1 MSIVTLLIF
10 ILLFAVV
17 FAIVQMLPLDAKPRQ
32 IIQIAVAIVL
42 VIFLALVLLG
52 HGPTLEIR

>member
-17 FAIVQMLPLDAKPRQ
+17 LAVVQMLPLDAKPKQ
-32 IIQIAVAIVL
+32 IVQIAIAIVL
-42 VIFLALVLLG
+42 VIFLAVVLLG